1 MKKGKKTENS
11 RETKMYKLARKSSR
25 LKHKQINLKKHIIIV
40 LYLNTV
46 QNYVFNNIFF
56 GGGIY
61 SNPPFAM
68 RNRFLRTSSFSKFL
82 GSIFNFN
89 WPKIF

>member
-1 MKKGKKTENS
+1 MKKEKKKTENS
-11 RETKMYKLARKSSR
+11 KETKMYKLARKSSR

-56 GGGIY
+56 GGVFI
-61 SNPPFAM
+61 PTPH
-68 RNRFLRTSSFSKFL
+68 LQ
-82 GSIFNFN
+82 
-89 WPKIF
+89 